1 MRGMTVKPARAE
13 RQEAD
18 NPAEPETRAGAPDV
32 IYLPDARQRTKK
44 VTSGSNRRKRQHLEQ
59 FRTDDTE
66 HETLHE
72 QLRASGL
79 SLGAYVMQLAEIA
92 GGKVSRPRRRGRA
105 AVDDVALTQATVAL
119 NRVGNNQNQEVRA
132 LNELVLIAREQSNA
146 RLETLVLER
155 IEALR
160 RMPDL
165 FAGPVAAIQAALNDD
180 SEG

>member
-1 MRGMTVKPARAE
+1 M
-13 RQEAD
+13 
-18 NPAEPETRAGAPDV
+18 
-32 IYLPDARQRTKK
+32 
-44 VTSGSNRRKRQHLEQ
+44 TSGSNRRKRQHLEQ

-92 GGKVSRPRRRGRA
+92 GGKVSRPRPRRRGRA

>member
-1 MRGMTVKPARAE
+1 MTDEPARAE
-13 RQEAD
+13 RQETE
-18 NPAEPETRAGAPDV
+18 PAEPETRAGAPNI
-32 IYLPDARQRTKK
+32 IYLPDDRQRTKK
-44 VTSGSNRRKRQHLEQ
+44 VTSGSNRRKRHHLER

-66 HETLHE
+66 HEALHE
-72 QLRASGL
+72 QLRERGL
-79 SLGAYVMQLAEIA
+79 SLGAYVMLLAQIA

-146 RLETLVLER
+146 RLETMVLER
-155 IEALR
+155 IEGLR